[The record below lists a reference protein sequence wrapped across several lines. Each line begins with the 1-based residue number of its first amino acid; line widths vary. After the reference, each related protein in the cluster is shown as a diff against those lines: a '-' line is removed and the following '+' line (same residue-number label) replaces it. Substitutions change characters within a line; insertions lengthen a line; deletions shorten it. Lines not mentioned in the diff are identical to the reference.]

1 MNIKLLLLIGGCLS
15 VAGVHAEIY
24 KHIDEAGR
32 VTYTN
37 TPIKGA
43 IKLNLGPDPSA
54 PAAKPKPASPAPA
67 SFRSPVSFPK
77 VDADTQKSRD
87 AMRYKILED
96 EMAAEIKLLSEA
108 KQTLA
113 EAEAANGDKEAGKPS
128 AKYLERIQQLKD
140 NMTLHVK
147 NIQALKIE
155 IANLKH

>member
-1 MNIKLLLLIGGCLS
+1 MNIKLLLLVGGCLS
-15 VAGVHAEIY
+15 IAGVHAEIY
-24 KHIDEAGR
+24 KHIDETGR

-43 IKLNLGPDPSA
+43 VRLNLGPPDSTAPIAKSKPANAASA
-54 PAAKPKPASPAPA
+54 PT
-67 SFRSPVSFPK
+67 RSPSGFPK

-96 EMAAEIKLLSEA
+96 EMAAEMKLLSEA

-113 EAEAANGDKEAGKPS
+113 EAEAESAGKPT
-128 AKYLERIQQLKD
+128 AKHLERQQQLKD
-140 NMTLHVK
+140 NVMLHAK